1 MAIPNLGSLVEVDL
15 REAWNHEAHS
25 FTPWLAE
32 HLDQL
37 ANKIGIPLELEGQE
51 VPVENFSADLLARN
65 PQDDTL
71 VLIENQL
78 ESSDHNHLGQIM
90 TYLAGLEAHTIV
102 WIAADFR
109 EPHLSALQWLNE
121 NTGESFAFFAV
132 KVKAVRIGDSPI
144 AAVFDV
150 IIRPNHWE
158 RKLQAIAK
166 ETRQISNIGQF
177 RKEFWTYYVSRFPD
191 EQAWGKADAASSRW
205 RVLDDIGLVITIY
218 LAQKEV
224 GIFIRGLR
232 GVEGAEV
239 YQQLTPH
246 LDRLET
252 EIGVP
257 LGAPDHGH
265 YCVSTFKCQSRDQSQ
280 WEQPTTW
287 LHSTADAYEAIL
299 KDIFSASDNPPL
311 PRPGGDF

>member
-1 MAIPNLGSLVEVDL
+1 MVIPNLGSLVEVDL

-32 HLDQL
+32 HLDEL

-51 VPVENFSADLLARN
+51 VPVEKFAADILARN

-78 ESSDHNHLGQIM
+78 ESSDHQHLGQIM

-150 IIRPNHWE
+150 ITRPNHWE

-177 RKEFWTYYVSRFPD
+177 RKEFWTYYVNRFPD

-232 GVEGAEV
+232 GVESAEV
-239 YQQLTPH
+239 YEQLTPH
-246 LDRLET
+246 LGRLET

-257 LGAPDHGH
+257 LGAPNGRH

-299 KDIFSASDNPPL
+299 KDIFSA
-311 PRPGGDF
+311 